1 MSFTSVSCSA
11 WVIWPTFSSR
21 VMVPRTALACAS
33 KEDRRPLARA
43 AAGAAAAPLVAAR
56 TPARQTADR
65 APTASGQVFM
75 SPPGQKATTDG
86 GFAGLTSPPPPSYN
100 PATSMI
106 LAARIRSAVSA
117 NGFVS
122 LFLLVL
128 VLVLITPLGG
138 SGI

>member
-33 KEDRRPLARA
+33 KEDRRPVAR
-43 AAGAAAAPLVAAR
+43 AAAAPLVAAR

-100 PATSMI
+100 PGTSMI

-128 VLVLITPLGG
+128 VL
-138 SGI
+138 